1 MSVAAPPITRLTNY
15 INGQWTDSP
24 TSEWRDVVNPATGEI
39 LASVPLADAAEVN
52 AAVEAAAAAFPAWRR
67 TPPEDRIQP
76 LFKLKM
82 LLEEHIDD
90 IARIITTE
98 NGKTFTEAKA
108 EMRRA
113 IENVEVACGIPMMMQ
128 GYNLEDVARGIDEMM
143 IRQPIGVTAA
153 IVPFN
158 FPGMIA
164 FWYLPYAIATG
175 NTFILKPSERVPLTM
190 RYIYELLE
198 KTGLP
203 KGVVSLVNGGKAV
216 VDALIDH
223 PKVRAISFVGSTPV
237 ARYIY
242 ARSGEQGKR
251 CQCQGGAKNHVVVL
265 PDADMPMAT
274 QIISDSAFGCAG
286 QRCLAVSVA
295 VTIGEAQKTF
305 RDSIADAASKLRVG
319 NGLEDGVQ
327 MGPVI
332 TPQSKERVES
342 LIGLGEK
349 QGAKVLLDG
358 RNSKVP
364 KYESGNFVNPTIL
377 DDVPQTSDLADTEIF
392 GPVLSLVHAD
402 NMDEALAFLERS
414 AYGNQ
419 ASLFTSS
426 GSAARRFRYEAP
438 AGNIGINIGVAAP
451 MAYFPFSGWKNSF
464 LRRPARPGPRRHRVL
479 YRQES
484 CRGALGQ
491 RAQQKVLMTVPG
503 SGVAMKLLT
512 TESQRLRENEE
523 QKDPRTSPIIGA
535 AIEVHRHLGPGLL
548 ESAYEECLCHE
559 LHLRGLV
566 FERQVSLP
574 VSYKGLQLDCGYRI
588 DLIVGQEVVI
598 ELKAVDKILPV
609 HEAQLLTYLKTSCKR
624 VGLLINFNVPL
635 LTQGI
640 IRRVF

>member
-1 MSVAAPPITRLTNY
+1 MTVAAPPVIRLTNY
-15 INGQWTDSP
+15 INGKWTDSQA
-24 TSEWRDVVNPATGEI
+24 SEWRDVVNPATGEV
-39 LASVPLADAAEVN
+39 LASVPMAEAAEVN
-52 AAVEAAAAAFPAWRR
+52 VAIEAAAAAFPEWRR

-82 LLEEHIDD
+82 LLEEHIDE
-90 IARIITTE
+90 IARIITQE

-143 IRQPIGVTAA
+143 IRQPLGVVAA

-223 PKVRAISFVGSTPV
+223 PQVRAISFVGSTPV
-237 ARYIY
+237 AKYIY
-242 ARSGEQGKR
+242 ARSGEKGKR

-305 RDSIADAASKLRVG
+305 RDSIADAAAKLKVG
-319 NGLEDGVQ
+319 NGLESGVQ

-332 TPQSKERVES
+332 TPQSRERVES
-342 LIGLGEK
+342 LIGVGEK

-358 RNSKVP
+358 RNAKVP
-364 KYESGNFVNPTIL
+364 KHESGNFVNPTIL
-377 DDVPQTSDLADTEIF
+377 DDVPATSEITDTEIF

-402 NMDEALAFLERS
+402 NLDEALAFLERS

-426 GSAARRFRYEAP
+426 GAAARRFRYEAP

-464 LRRPARPGPRRHRVL
+464 FGDLH
-479 YRQES
+479 
-484 CRGALGQ
+484 GQ
-491 RAQQKVLMTVPG
+491 GRDSVEFYTDKKVV
-503 SGVAMKLLT
+503 V
-512 TESQRLRENEE
+512 
-523 QKDPRTSPIIGA
+523 
-535 AIEVHRHLGPGLL
+535 
-548 ESAYEECLCHE
+548 
-559 LHLRGLV
+559 
-566 FERQVSLP
+566 ERWAKEHSR
-574 VSYKGLQLDCGYRI
+574 K
-588 DLIVGQEVVI
+588 
-598 ELKAVDKILPV
+598 
-609 HEAQLLTYLKTSCKR
+609 
-624 VGLLINFNVPL
+624 F
-635 LTQGI
+635 
-640 IRRVF
+640 